1 MTNLHKIIKIKNDK
15 FITNFQFIDI
25 NINKHTFALD
35 KIDFGLFDTPFGRA
49 LIMKNERGLC
59 GLAFTSEF
67 GQKFA
72 LQDMKKRWPNT
83 SFFENYKAVKQY
95 TKIILSGSGELW
107 LHLNGS
113 SFQFK
118 VWEELLKI
126 PKGHTKSYS
135 EISTNIGLPKAT
147 RAVATAI
154 GCNPISWLIP
164 CHRVLR
170 KSGMLGGY
178 HWGLSI
184 KEKLLNYEKSSFLN
198 NKNF

>member
-1 MTNLHKIIKIKNDK
+1 
-15 FITNFQFIDI
+15 
-25 NINKHTFALD
+25 
-35 KIDFGLFDTPFGRA
+35 
-49 LIMKNERGLC
+49 MKNERGIC
-59 GLAFTSEF
+59 GLAFASEF

-83 SFFENYKAVKQY
+83 SFFENYKEVKQY
-95 TKIILSGSGELW
+95 TKIILSGSGELC
-107 LHLNGS
+107 LYLIGS

-184 KEKLLNYEKSSFLN
+184 KEKLLNYEKSPF
-198 NKNF
+198 

>member
-1 MTNLHKIIKIKNDK
+1 MTKINKIIKIKNEN
-15 FITNFQFIDI
+15 FITSFRWEDI
-25 NINKHTFALD
+25 RINNNTMSLI
-35 KIDFGLFDTPFGRA
+35 KIDFGWFDTPFGKA
-49 LIMKNERGLC
+49 LIMKNENGLC
-59 GLAFTSEF
+59 GLAFTSEY
-67 GQKFA
+67 GKKVA
-72 LQDMKKRWPNT
+72 LRDMKKRWPNT
-83 SFFENYKAVKQY
+83 YFFENFKVVKEY
-95 TKIILSGSGELW
+95 SRIIVSGSGKLC

-135 EISTNIGLPKAT
+135 EISNNIGLPKAT
-147 RAVATAI
+147 RAVANAV
-154 GCNPISWLIP
+154 GSNPISWLIP

-184 KEKLLNYEKSSFLN
+184 KEKLLNYEKSFS
-198 NKNF
+198 

>member
-1 MTNLHKIIKIKNDK
+1 MTNLHKIIKIKNDN
-15 FITNFQFIDI
+15 FITKFLFINSNRNTKI
-25 NINKHTFALD
+25 LTFD
-35 KIDFGLFDTPFGRA
+35 KINFGWFDTPFGIA
-49 LIMKNERGLC
+49 LIMKNESGLC

-83 SFFENYKAVKQY
+83 SFFENYKEVKQY
-95 TKIILSGSGELW
+95 TKIILSGSGELC
-107 LHLNGS
+107 LHLIGS

-135 EISTNIGLPKAT
+135 EISTNMGLPNAT

-184 KEKLLNYEKSSFLN
+184 KEKLLNYEKSPF
-198 NKNF
+198 

>member
-1 MTNLHKIIKIKNDK
+1 MISLHKIIKIKNDK
-15 FITNFQFIDI
+15 FITNFRFIDSI
-25 NINKHTFALD
+25 RNKNILTVD
-35 KIDFGLFDTPFGRA
+35 KIDFGWFDTPFGRA
-49 LIMKNERGLC
+49 LIMKNEWGLC

-135 EISTNIGLPKAT
+135 EISTNIGLSKAT
-147 RAVATAI
+147 RAVATTI

-184 KEKLLNYEKSSFLN
+184 KEKLLNYEKSPL
-198 NKNF
+198 

>member
-1 MTNLHKIIKIKNDK
+1 MSNLHKIIKIKNDN
-15 FITNFQFIDI
+15 FNTNFQFIDS
-25 NINKHTFALD
+25 NRNKKYWLLTKSILV
-35 KIDFGLFDTPFGRA
+35 GLILPFGRA
-49 LIMKNERGLC
+49 LIMKNERGIC
-59 GLAFTSEF
+59 GLAFASEF

-83 SFFENYKAVKQY
+83 SFFENYKEVKQY
-95 TKIILSGSGELW
+95 TKIILSGSGELC
-107 LHLNGS
+107 LHLIGS

-154 GCNPISWLIP
+154 GYNPISWLIP

-184 KEKLLNYEKSSFLN
+184 KEKLLNYEKSPF
-198 NKNF
+198 

>member
-1 MTNLHKIIKIKNDK
+1 MTNIQKIIKIKNDN
-15 FITNFQFIDI
+15 FITKFRFIDS
-25 NINKHTFALD
+25 NRNTKTLTLD

-83 SFFENYKAVKQY
+83 SFFENFKAVKQY
-95 TKIILSGSGELW
+95 SKIILSGSGELW

-135 EISTNIGLPKAT
+135 EISTNIGLPKAS

-184 KEKLLNYEKSSFLN
+184 KEKLLNYEKSPF
-198 NKNF
+198 